1 MTNFKFRISNW
12 GFRIDSAENLL
23 QNERFRLKP
32 LFASKKSEIRNSKSE
47 IQNHQLVLQPSMQV
61 HRDIE
66 QLPSFRNA
74 VITIG
79 TFDGVHMGHRQVI
92 QKLKEEAVAIKGETV
107 IITFHPHPRKI
118 VSSAILGIRLINT
131 LDEKISLLEEL
142 GIDHLVIVPFTEV
155 FANQPAEDYVK
166 DFLVAKFKP
175 HTIIIGY
182 DHRFGRDRLG
192 DYILLEKRAATYQ
205 YNLKEI
211 PKHILDNISISST
224 NIRED
229 ILHNRIE
236 TANKLLGYEFFFSGE
251 VVHGDK
257 LGRQLGYP
265 TANLKIN
272 NDEKIIPG
280 NGIYAVYGEVGG
292 QWSMANKGS
301 ADDVTGSVDNEIAN
315 SPLTIHHSRY
325 KGMMSIG
332 FRPTVDGK
340 KRVVEVN
347 LFDFNEQIYGKE
359 LRVYVK
365 KYLREEVKFESLEK
379 LVEQIDQDKVE
390 SLKVL

>member
-1 MTNFKFRISNW
+1 
-12 GFRIDSAENLL
+12 
-23 QNERFRLKP
+23 
-32 LFASKKSEIRNSKSE
+32 
-47 IQNHQLVLQPSMQV
+47 MQV
-61 HRDIE
+61 HRDIDL
-66 QLPSFRNA
+66 LPSFRNA

-92 QKLKEEAVAIKGETV
+92 QELRREARDIDGETV
-107 IITFHPHPRKI
+107 IVTFHPHPRKI

-131 LDEKISLLEEL
+131 LEEKIELLEQL
-142 GIDHLVIVPFTEV
+142 GIDHLVIVPFTEA
-155 FANQPAEDYVK
+155 FANQPAEEYVK
-166 DFLVAKFKP
+166 DFLVAKFCP

-182 DHRFGRDRLG
+182 DHRFGRDRQGGYLM
-192 DYILLEKRAATYQ
+192 LEKRAATYR
-205 YNLKEI
+205 YRLKEI

-224 NIRED
+224 NIREA
-229 ILHNRIE
+229 IIHNDIE

-251 VVHGDK
+251 VVDGDK

-265 TANLKIN
+265 TANLKILEE
-272 NDEKIIPG
+272 EKIIPG
-280 NGIYAVYGEVGG
+280 NGIYAVYAELVNSEGATG
-292 QWSMANKGS
+292 NKPGDPS
-301 ADDVTGSVDNEIAN
+301 SENQPPPLQEEIH
-315 SPLTIHHSRY
+315 SPFPIRQY

-347 LFDFNEQIYGKE
+347 IFDFNEDIYGRL

-365 KYLREEVKFESLEK
+365 KYLREEVKFDSLEK
-379 LVEQIDQDKVE
+379 LVQQIDQDKIE